1 MAPKYLILG
10 KNSVKKKKKSEFDN
24 VAERI
29 SLMFHPTLAI
39 LMRTDLAVGV
49 GTRSVIHSLL
59 EWPCLFFVFLEFY
72 TLKILTVL
80 LLLRVK

>member
-1 MAPKYLILG
+1 
-10 KNSVKKKKKSEFDN
+10 
-24 VAERI
+24 
-29 SLMFHPTLAI
+29 MFHPTLAI